1 MSSPPLVW
9 RWCVAPAAVAA
20 VLAASLRLGGYD
32 VAALQ
37 ATQRVTMGL
46 PDTLWWLL
54 TWLGDTQFA
63 LALLVLLVLLA
74 LPRSTPWLMALVWA
88 ALPTTVLVHGLKW
101 AWHAPRPLAVLGPEG
116 VHAIGTALLR
126 NSFPSGH
133 TAMAF
138 LAAGCVVLALAPPR
152 PRWAVPLLLMAALIG
167 LSRVA
172 VGAHWPSDVLAGA
185 ACGWVGAGI
194 GVWATQRW
202 PVGTGPRARRVFSA
216 LAMAVGVSLWWRPL
230 GGVEHALALVLG
242 AAAVAVGLR
251 GWVARTPQGVGA

>member
-20 VLAASLRLGGYD
+20 VLAASLRVGGYD

-74 LPRSTPWLMALVWA
+74 LPRSTPWLTALVWA

-138 LAAGCVVLALAPPR
+138 LAAASIQASPGTSCRASSLVGSPWDSTTSTPTSDNTAPPSCR
-152 PRWAVPLLLMAALIG
+152 
-167 LSRVA
+167 
-172 VGAHWPSDVLAGA
+172 
-185 ACGWVGAGI
+185 C
-194 GVWATQRW
+194 
-202 PVGTGPRARRVFSA
+202 
-216 LAMAVGVSLWWRPL
+216 
-230 GGVEHALALVLG
+230 
-242 AAAVAVGLR
+242 
-251 GWVARTPQGVGA
+251 